1 MRPGLPVA
9 VATALLVLPA
19 LAVAALADSSSTAR
33 TPVTSIS
40 AARSASVPADTAL
53 PPQVLGLIA
62 SAEPIPLTCTDG
74 ACTAL
79 VSSFCLQEDRP
90 SPSAGQRYDTAGAG
104 DVTLVVRRTD
114 GTTTEFSAAGLLG
127 YVSEG
132 DFTRTRVELP
142 EKRLASLAAAEVA
155 VRIAPLVSLMPQTER
170 PVPAA
175 VAARD
180 AETAEGAPRF
190 AAEAFFRPGS
200 TRADAAV
207 TMARLIDLLPSSGP
221 VRSQSAGAIAAAA
234 KSAWRRVEASGALK
248 AASPDGVERAKSELD
263 RCAAYADMGFKITL
277 RGCLSKSHDRTMRE
291 LNEELWKSQ
300 PGY

>member
-1 MRPGLPVA
+1 MRPSLLTA
-9 VATALLVLPA
+9 VATALLLPA
-19 LAVAALADSSSTAR
+19 FAAAALADNASTAS
-33 TPVTSIS
+33 PS
-40 AARSASVPADTAL
+40 AARTASVPADDAL

-62 SAEPIPLTCTDG
+62 SAEPIPLNCAGGT
-74 ACTAL
+74 CTAL

-90 SPSAGQRYDTAGAG
+90 SPAAGQRYDTAGAG
-104 DVTLVVRRTD
+104 DVTLVVYRTD

-142 EKRLASLAAAEVA
+142 EKRLASLGAAEVA

-170 PVPAA
+170 PVTAA

-190 AAEAFFRPGS
+190 AAEAFFRPGT

-207 TMARLIDLLPSSGP
+207 TMARLIDLLPSTGP
-221 VRSQSAGAIAAAA
+221 VRSQSAGAISAAGKAA
-234 KSAWRRVEASGALK
+234 WHRMEASGALK
-248 AASPDGVERAKSELD
+248 AVSPDGVERAKSELD

-291 LNEELWKSQ
+291 VNEEFWKSQ

>member
-1 MRPGLPVA
+1 MRARLSLAFAATLLALP
-9 VATALLVLPA
+9 ALSLPA
-19 LAVAALADSSSTAR
+19 LAAGPATSSPSAVR
-33 TPVTSIS
+33 T
-40 AARSASVPADTAL
+40 ASVPADDAL

-62 SAEPIPLTCTDG
+62 SAAPIPLTCTDG

-90 SPSAGQRYDTAGAG
+90 PPSAGQRYDTAGAG

-114 GTTTEFSAAGLLG
+114 GSTEEFSAAGLLG

-132 DFTRTRVELP
+132 DFTRTRIELP
-142 EKRLASLAAAEVA
+142 AKRLASLDAAEVA
-155 VRIAPLVSLMPQTER
+155 VRIAPLVALMPRTDIA
-170 PVPAA
+170 PPAA

-190 AAEAFFRPGS
+190 AAEAFFKPG
-200 TRADAAV
+200 TPRADAAV
-207 TMARLIDLLPSSGP
+207 TLARLINLLPATGP
-221 VRSQSAGAIAAAA
+221 VRTQPANAISAAAA
-234 KSAWRRVEASGALK
+234 KAWGQVQASGALQGV
-248 AASPDGVERAKSELD
+248 SQDGVERAKSEVD

-291 LNEELWKSQ
+291 VNEELWKSQ

>member
-1 MRPGLPVA
+1 MRSHLTIA
-9 VATALLVLPA
+9 AAAALLALPTLATVAPAGQA
-19 LAVAALADSSSTAR
+19 LAASPVGAR
-33 TPVTSIS
+33 T
-40 AARSASVPADTAL
+40 ASVPADDAL

-62 SAEPIPLTCTDG
+62 STAPIPLACADG

-90 SPSAGQRYDTAGAG
+90 PPGAGQRYDTAGAG
-104 DVTLVVRRTD
+104 DVTLLVRRAD
-114 GTTTEFSAAGLLG
+114 GSVTEFSAAGLLG

-142 EKRLASLAAAEVA
+142 EKRLASLGATEVA
-155 VRIAPLVSLMPQTER
+155 VRIAPMVSLMPRTGH

-180 AETAEGAPRF
+180 ADTAEGAPRF

-200 TRADAAV
+200 ERADAAV
-207 TMARLIDLLPSSGP
+207 TMTRLISMLPASGP
-221 VRSQSAGAIAAAA
+221 VRTQPAGAIAAAA
-234 KSAWRRVEASGALK
+234 KAAWGQVETSGAL
-248 AASPDGVERAKSELD
+248 AGVSREGVERAKSELD
-263 RCAAYADMGFKITL
+263 RCTAYADMGFKITL
-277 RGCLSKSHDRTMRE
+277 RGCLAKSHDRTMRE
-291 LNEELWKSQ
+291 VNEELWKSQ

>member
-1 MRPGLPVA
+1 MRACLSLA
-9 VATALLVLPA
+9 FAATLLALPA
-19 LAVAALADSSSTAR
+19 LAANS
-33 TPVTSIS
+33 PS
-40 AARSASVPADTAL
+40 AARTASVPADDAL

-90 SPSAGQRYDTAGAG
+90 PPSAGQRYDTAGAG

-114 GTTTEFSAAGLLG
+114 GTETEFSAAGLLG

-142 EKRLASLAAAEVA
+142 AKRLASLGAAEVA
-155 VRIAPLVSLMPQTER
+155 VRIAPLVSLMPRTEIA
-170 PVPAA
+170 PSAA

-190 AAEAFFRPGS
+190 AAEAFFKPGS
-200 TRADAAV
+200 PRADAAV
-207 TMARLIDLLPSSGP
+207 TLSRLINLLPATGP
-221 VRSQSAGAIAAAA
+221 VRTESAGAISAAAA
-234 KSAWRRVEASGALK
+234 KAWGQVQASGALR
-248 AASPDGVERAKSELD
+248 SVSQEGVERARTEVD

-277 RGCLSKSHDRTMRE
+277 RGCLAKSHDRTMRE
-291 LNEELWKSQ
+291 VNEELWKSQ